1 MRRFCKAE
9 SRQATTEGIDP
20 NSFFGPRWAGATIPL
35 LRGALMVVHK
45 KNLAYMKYANGWM
58 LAQTLQ

>member
-9 SRQATTEGIDP
+9 SRRAATEGIDP
-20 NSFFGPRWAGATIPL
+20 NAFFGPRSAGTTIPL
-35 LRGALMVVHK
+35 LQSVLTVAHK
-45 KNLAYMKYANGWM
+45 KNLAYTKYANGRM